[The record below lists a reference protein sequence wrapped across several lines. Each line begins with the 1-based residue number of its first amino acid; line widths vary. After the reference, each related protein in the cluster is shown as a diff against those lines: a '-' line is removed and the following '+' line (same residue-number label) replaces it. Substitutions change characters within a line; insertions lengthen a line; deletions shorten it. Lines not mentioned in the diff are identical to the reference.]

1 MPQINRSRT
10 EIIRKILQTASN
22 KGIGLNKTKI
32 MYSAFLTHG
41 QVNEYLGHLIDN
53 NLLEQ
58 DMGNQKFR
66 ITEKGLGYL
75 NLCEQIGDLI
85 EKKNSNSN
93 GNGKS

>member
-10 EIIRKILQTASN
+10 EIIREILQTASN
-22 KGIGLNKTKI
+22 NDIGLNKTKI

-41 QVNEYLGHLIDN
+41 QVTDYLGHLIDN
-53 NLLEQ
+53 NLLKQ

-66 ITEKGLGYL
+66 IIEKGLGYL

-85 EKKNSNSN
+85 EK
-93 GNGKS
+93 

>member
-10 EIIRKILQTASN
+10 EIIREILQTASN
-22 KGIGLNKTKI
+22 EGIGLNKTKI

-41 QVNEYLGHLIDN
+41 QMKDYLSHLIGN

-75 NLCEQIGDLI
+75 NLCEQIGELTERE
-85 EKKNSNSN
+85 EKK
-93 GNGKS
+93 